1 MGICNM
7 TLLTLCG
14 VLVGGMK

>member
-1 MGICNM
+1 M